1 MKPYEEWQKLVETER
16 QPAEHEAF
24 WNAYFAKETEA
35 YRAILSEKTGKLSG
49 TQAELAARY
58 DMSNIE
64 FAGFLDGINT
74 SLTAE
79 ADLENL
85 TDETSLALQI
95 DFEKLFLDKQVI
107 FGNFQFLLQGN
118 SFFYLLHSNG

>member
-85 TDETSLALQI
+85 TDETALLC
-95 DFEKLFLDKQVI
+95 KLILKSCFIICIKQKQTGCI
-107 FGNFQFLLQGN
+107 RSRSG
-118 SFFYLLHSNG
+118 SRS